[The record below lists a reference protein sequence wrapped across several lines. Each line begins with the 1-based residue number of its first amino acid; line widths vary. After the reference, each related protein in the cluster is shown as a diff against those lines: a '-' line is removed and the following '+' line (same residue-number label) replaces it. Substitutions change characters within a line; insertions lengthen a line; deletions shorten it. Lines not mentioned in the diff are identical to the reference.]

1 MPLTLVR
8 RAGGDTLGKLES
20 AARLRFREAE
30 ELRESEKLGAIYL
43 YGYSVEIRL
52 KVAYYRTIGLV
63 PKSAIDFKLHR
74 KPAETAIKALPL
86 LPSHGVTGGPAAGH
100 HIVGWALLLEQTRA
114 APGSIPMNW
123 AFAVEMH
130 RHANTIFARWVE
142 FLRYRANNPYD
153 MELKSVRTA
162 ATWFRDNAGQLWR

>member
-30 ELRESEKLGAIYL
+30 KLREGQKLGAIYL

-63 PKSAIDFKLHR
+63 PSSPITGARRRTAEVAIR
-74 KPAETAIKALPL
+74 ALPG
-86 LPSHGVTGGPAAGH
+86 LPHHAATGGPAAGH

-114 APGSIPMNW
+114 ALGAALMDM
-123 AFAVEMH
+123 AFADKMH
-130 RHANTIFARWVE
+130 RYANTIFACWVE
-142 FLRYRANNPYD
+142 FLRYRANRPYD
-153 MELKSVRTA
+153 IEMEAVWTA
-162 ATWFRDNAGQLWR
+162 AKWFRANASRLWR